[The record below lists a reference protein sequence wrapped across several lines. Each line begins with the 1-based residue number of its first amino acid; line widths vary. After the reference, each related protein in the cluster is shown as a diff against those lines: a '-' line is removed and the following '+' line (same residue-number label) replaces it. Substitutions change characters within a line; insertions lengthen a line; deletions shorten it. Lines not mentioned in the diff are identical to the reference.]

1 MQNKY
6 NIYVA
11 MKNKNINFIR
21 KKLDSL
27 DDKFLQLIKKR
38 SVLVS
43 KILKEKKFKNQI
55 IDRKRIKVILSKIK
69 KKSLKKNIDP
79 KITRKIWCSMIKAY
93 IDYEFR
99 NFNKK

>member
-55 IDRKRIKVILSKIK
+55 IDRKRIKIILSKIK

-79 KITRKIWCSMIKAY
+79 KITRKIWSSMIKAY